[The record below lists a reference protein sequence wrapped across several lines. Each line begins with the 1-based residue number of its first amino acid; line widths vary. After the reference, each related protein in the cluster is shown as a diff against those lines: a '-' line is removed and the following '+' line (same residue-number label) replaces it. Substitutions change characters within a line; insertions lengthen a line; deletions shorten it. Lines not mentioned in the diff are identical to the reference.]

1 MLAFVHETT
10 TVLLEVAAVLQ
21 DMYTLTCNLCMT
33 SMGELSGFVF
43 ILLMELIGK
52 MLQVILFSYRLSFN
66 E

>member
-21 DMYTLTCNLCMT
+21 DMHTLTCNLCMT